1 MRNQNSRLVSE
12 SDRTLTMQEQTIL
25 DDYLHLTPEN
35 QQKVTAYLAV
45 LAASQ
50 CTPLPLPCSQR

>member
-1 MRNQNSRLVSE
+1 MSNQSPRLVSE
-12 SDRTLTMQEQTIL
+12 SDRILTMQEQAVL

-35 QQKVTAYLAV
+35 QQKATAYLAA

-50 CTPLPLPCSQR
+50 CTLLPLPCSQR